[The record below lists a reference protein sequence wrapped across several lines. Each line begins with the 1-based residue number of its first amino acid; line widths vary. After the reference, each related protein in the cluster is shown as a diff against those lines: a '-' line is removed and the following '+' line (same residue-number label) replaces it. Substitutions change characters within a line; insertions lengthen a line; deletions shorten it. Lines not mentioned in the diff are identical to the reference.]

1 MEKEYV
7 LFSLA
12 MLALGF
18 KAGEIRDGDIF
29 NSLDYTKEYKEQ
41 VFDIEVPQI
50 YVKAGKNVLSSFI
63 RSISSRIF
71 KQDIFKNI
79 ELNFIY
85 YDTTTKIYNQN
96 DFWLY
101 IIIMRQDDSLCYR
114 YLGYKAQVSMSQLN
128 LKSHFSSVNTN
139 NLFIRF

>member
-7 LFSLA
+7 LFSLV

-50 YVKAGKNVLSSFI
+50 YAKAGKDVLSGFI
-63 RSISSRIF
+63 RSISGRIF

-85 YDTTTKIYNQN
+85 YDTPTKIYNQI
-96 DFWLY
+96 DF
-101 IIIMRQDDSLCYR
+101 
-114 YLGYKAQVSMSQLN
+114 
-128 LKSHFSSVNTN
+128 
-139 NLFIRF
+139 